1 MRRTVL
7 ALLLLG
13 SCTGGDRQTTVTVL
27 AASSL
32 TEPFTA
38 VAAAFEDEHPD
49 IDVATSFSSSA
60 RLVAQVEAGAPADL
74 VLTADATTAGRL
86 QKVQRSFVFARNR
99 MAVAVTAGNP
109 RRLASVADLARP
121 GLRVV
126 LAAPEVPAGRYAAE
140 VLRRAG
146 VTVSPV
152 SLEPDVKAAAAK
164 VAAGEAD
171 AAVVYAT
178 DVRADRRLASVDI
191 PAEHNVEAS
200 YTAAVLDDEGRALA
214 DFLLGPVGRRIL
226 ADAGFLPA

>member
-1 MRRTVL
+1 MRRLLL
-7 ALLLLG
+7 ALVLLVPAA
-13 SCTGGDRQTTVTVL
+13 CTRNGETTVTVL

-32 TEPFTA
+32 TESFTA

-49 IDVATSFSSSA
+49 VDVATSFGSSA
-60 RLVAQVEAGAPADL
+60 RLVAQVEAGAPADV
-74 VLTADATTAGRL
+74 VLTADATTAARL
-86 QKVQRSFVFARNR
+86 GAVRRRVVFARNR
-99 MAVAVTAGNP
+99 MAVAVGTGNP
-109 RRLASVADLARP
+109 RSIRGLADLARP

-140 VLRRAG
+140 VLGKAG

-164 VAAGEAD
+164 VASGEAD

-178 DVRADRRLASVDI
+178 DIRSGLAEVPI

-200 YTAAVLDDEGRALA
+200 YVAAVLRPAGEPLV
-214 DFLLGPVGRRIL
+214 DFLLSASGRRIL
-226 ADAGFLPA
+226 GDAGFLAP